1 MSISVPPAD
10 GSIFVSLN
18 HLVRL
23 EHRAQGLS
31 FLPHQSR
38 RSVLAGKHGS
48 RMRGRGLDF
57 EEIRAYVPGDD
68 LRTLDWKVTL
78 RTGRPQVRAYT
89 EERDRPMLLVVDQSM
104 SMYFGSIRAMKSVI
118 AAELAALMAWSVVAA
133 SDRVGAIVFDDI
145 NITRM
150 RPQRSRNHVH
160 AILGA
165 VAKANAGLRA
175 DTEVSINPQ
184 QLNKALETALAL
196 NTHDHMICVISD
208 FAGTNERTRQLLRE
222 LTAKND
228 VIAALVYDPTA
239 LDVKAG
245 GHIVVT
251 GGDLQIELDMG
262 EHSRMRSSLN
272 EHFAA
277 RMESVHELLR
287 RSGVPLMM
295 FNTARDSADQLRQML
310 GRPLPGHTTTQP
322 VPTSQVANH
331 G

>member
-1 MSISVPPAD
+1 MSVVPPAD

-31 FLPHQSR
+31 FLPHQAR
-38 RSVLAGKHGS
+38 RSVLAGKHSS

-68 LRTLDWKVTL
+68 LRTVDWKVTL

-89 EERDRPMLLVVDQSM
+89 EERDRPMLLIVDQSM

-118 AAELAALMAWSVVAA
+118 AAELAALMAWSVVNA
-133 SDRVGAIVFDDI
+133 SDRVGAIVFDDL
-145 NITRM
+145 NISRM

-165 VAKANAGLRA
+165 IAKANSGLRA
-175 DTEVSINPQ
+175 DTEININPK

-208 FAGTNERTRQLLRE
+208 FAGINERTRQLLRE

-245 GHIVVT
+245 GRIVVT

-262 EHSRMRSSLN
+262 EHSPMRSSLH
-272 EHFAA
+272 EHFAT
-277 RMESVHELLR
+277 RMEGVHELLR
-287 RSGVPLMM
+287 RSGVPVMM
-295 FNTARDSADQLRQML
+295 FNTASDSADQLRQML
-310 GRPLPGHTTTQP
+310 GRAPHAQASLG
-322 VPTSQVANH
+322 VNH

>member
-1 MSISVPPAD
+1 MSFTVPPAD

-31 FLPHQSR
+31 FLPHQAR
-38 RSVLAGKHGS
+38 RSVLAGKHSS

-68 LRTLDWKVTL
+68 LRTVDWKVTL

-89 EERDRPMLLVVDQSM
+89 EERDHPMLMIVDQSM

-118 AAELAALMAWSVVAA
+118 AAELAALMAWSVVNA
-133 SDRVGAIVFDDI
+133 SDRIGAIVFDDT
-145 NITRM
+145 NITSM

-165 VAKANAGLRA
+165 IAKANATLQA
-175 DTEVSINPQ
+175 ETDISINPL
-184 QLNKALETALAL
+184 QLDKALETALAL

-208 FAGTNERTRQLLRE
+208 FAGANERTRQLLRS

-228 VIAALVYDPTA
+228 VVAAMIYDPTA
-239 LDVKAG
+239 LDVKSG

-251 GGDLQIELDMG
+251 GGDLQIEIDMG
-262 EHSRMRSSLN
+262 EHSHMRSSLH
-272 EHFAA
+272 EHFQERQEAIHA
-277 RMESVHELLR
+277 MLK

-295 FNTARDSADQLRQML
+295 FDTARDTVDQLRQML
-310 GRPLPGHTTTQP
+310 GHQLRPAP
-322 VPTSQVANH
+322 VAHH